1 MSNSL
6 HLPDRVYKML
16 DEESEAYHCKIDKG
30 YRELLGMNRDYKKK
44 REEEFKNQRQVGFII
59 PQHYRYS
66 LRARRV
72 QS

>member
-16 DEESEAYHCKIDKG
+16 DEESETYHCRIDRE
-30 YRELLGMNRDYKKK
+30 YRELVDMNRVYKKD
-44 REEEFKNQRQVGFII
+44 REEEIKKQRQVGFII